1 MNEQT
6 RTSIDTVER
15 MIGRF
20 GDASIKMLTDTPLVH
35 AWRISFLANF
45 FTGPI
50 YRDIG
55 VGFGLSRPQFVILFC
70 LSQKPGLAAKDVCLL
85 TGLPKNSIS
94 RAVSELM
101 ERNLIERETRDED
114 KRSKTLVLTAE
125 GARLLD
131 QVIPLFE
138 ARQQAMRAALT
149 EDERR
154 QFDALV
160 AKMIHAMP
168 DWVAPE

>member
-6 RTSIDTVER
+6 RASLETVER

-20 GDASIKMLTDTPLVH
+20 GEASVKMLTDTPLVH

-55 VGFGLSRPQFVILFC
+55 ASFGLSRPQFVILFC

-101 ERNLIERETRDED
+101 ERDLIERETRDED

-131 QVIPLFE
+131 LVIPLFE
-138 ARQQAMRAALT
+138 TRQEAMRATLT
-149 EDERR
+149 DEELR

-160 AKMIHAMP
+160 EKMIFAMP